1 MFSVIA
7 VTFNL
12 KYLLFRIS
20 FTREYLLS
28 GIFFVKK
35 KKKKAVLTLFTCSNS
50 TNLIFTCSNS
60 TASVLW

>member
-1 MFSVIA
+1 MFSLIA

-28 GIFFVKK
+28 GKFFSKK
-35 KKKKAVLTLFTCSNS
+35 KSRTNLIFTCSNS

>member
-20 FTREYLLS
+20 FPREYLLS
-28 GIFFVKK
+28 GIFFGKK
-35 KKKKAVLTLFTCSNS
+35 KKTKAVLT
-50 TNLIFTCSNS
+50 
-60 TASVLW
+60 

>member
-20 FTREYLLS
+20 FTLEYLLS
-28 GIFFVKK
+28 GTFFLKK
-35 KKKKAVLTLFTCSNS
+35 SR
-50 TNLIFTCSNS
+50 TNLIFICSNS
-60 TASVLW
+60 IGSVLW